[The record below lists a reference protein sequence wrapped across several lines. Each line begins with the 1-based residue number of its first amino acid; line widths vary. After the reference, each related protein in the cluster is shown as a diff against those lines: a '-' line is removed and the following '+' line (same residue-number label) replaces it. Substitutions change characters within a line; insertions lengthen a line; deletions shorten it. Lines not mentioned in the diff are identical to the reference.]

1 MLATERHHQIL
12 ESLKELGAVRTKD
25 IATRLDVTD
34 ETIRKDFEMLEKQGF
49 LVRTHGGALPPKR
62 VIRDLSL
69 NERQL
74 MNRESKNAIAKAAAK
89 RIQPEEIIFIDA
101 SSTALSLT
109 QYLPDFH
116 MTVVTNSHDVISAL
130 GGHEHIDLV
139 STGGLYEARSRSFIG
154 LGAEKTLLRYNINRM
169 FFSGNGLSL
178 ERGVS
183 EGNSRQAAFK
193 EHVIQA
199 SEDICFLADETKIG
213 RCSAFFFAECSQLTT
228 LITTKDADEEILD
241 TLRDMEVNVIIAP

>member
-12 ESLKELGAVRTKD
+12 KSLSEHGAVRTKD
-25 IATRLDVTD
+25 IATSLQVTD
-34 ETIRKDFEMLEKQGF
+34 ETIRKDFETLEKQGF

-74 MNRESKNAIAKAAAK
+74 MNREAKNAIAKAASK
-89 RIQPEEIIFIDA
+89 RIQPNETIFIDA

-109 QYLPDFH
+109 QYLPDFP

-130 GGHEHIDLV
+130 GQHEHIDLV
-139 STGGLYEARSRSFIG
+139 CTGGLYEMRSRSFIG
-154 LGAEKTLLRYNINRM
+154 LAAEKTLLRYNIHRM
-169 FFSGNGLSL
+169 FFSGNGLDL
-178 ERGVS
+178 TRGIS

-199 SEDICFLADETKIG
+199 SEDVCFLADETKIG
-213 RCSAFFFAECSQLTT
+213 RCSAFFFAECQQLST
-228 LITTKDADEEILD
+228 LITTVKADGEILES
-241 TLRDMEVNVIIAP
+241 LQNLGVNVVRA

>member
-12 ESLKELGAVRTKD
+12 KSLSENGAVRTKD
-25 IATRLDVTD
+25 VASCLEVTD
-34 ETIRKDFEMLEKQGF
+34 ETIRKDFEVLEKQGF

-89 RIQPEEIIFIDA
+89 RIQPDETIFIDA
-101 SSTALSLT
+101 SSTALSLA

-130 GGHEHIDLV
+130 GNHEHIDLV
-139 STGGLYEARSRSFIG
+139 CTGGCYEARSRSFIG
-154 LGAEKTLLRYNINRM
+154 LAAEKTLLRYNIHRM
-169 FFSGNGLSL
+169 FFSGNGIDLL
-178 ERGVS
+178 RGVS

-193 EHVIQA
+193 EHVIEVA
-199 SEDICFLADETKIG
+199 EDVCFLADETKIG
-213 RCSAFFFAECSQLTT
+213 RCSAFFFAECEQIST
-228 LITTKDADEEILD
+228 LITTRKADAE
-241 TLRDMEVNVIIAP
+241 TLSALKKSGVLVVCA

>member
-12 ESLKELGAVRTKD
+12 KSLSENGAVRTKD
-25 IATRLDVTD
+25 VAVRLQVTD

-62 VIRDLSL
+62 VIRDLTL

-89 RIQPEEIIFIDA
+89 RIQPGETIFIDA

-109 QYLPDFH
+109 QYLPDFN

-130 GGHEHIDLV
+130 GDHENMDLV
-139 STGGLYEARSRSFIG
+139 CTGGVYEKRSRSFIG
-154 LGAEKTLLRYNINRM
+154 LVAEKTLLRYNIHRM
-169 FFSGNGLSL
+169 FFSGNGIDLK
-178 ERGVS
+178 RGVS

-193 EHVIQA
+193 EHVIEA
-199 SEDICFLADETKIG
+199 AEDVCFLADETKVG
-213 RCSAFFFAECSQLTT
+213 RSSAFFFAECSQIST
-228 LITTKDADEEILD
+228 LITTEKANPEILAS
-241 TLRDMEVNVIIAP
+241 LKKKGVLVIRA